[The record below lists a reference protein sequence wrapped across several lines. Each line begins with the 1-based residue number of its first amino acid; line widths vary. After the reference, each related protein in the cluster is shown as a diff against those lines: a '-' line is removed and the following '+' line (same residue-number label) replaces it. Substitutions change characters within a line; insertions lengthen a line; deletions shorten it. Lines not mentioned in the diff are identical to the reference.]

1 MMQNNSQ
8 PSIAFEAINPAE
20 IAKAAAL
27 FDNVKQLRIKVRAAD
42 EAVLDRAFE
51 IHVQG
56 ILTKLEGKLLQCQTQ
71 QQQAVEVIMA
81 RHGLYDAAFQQA
93 ILFCQTGKA
102 SEWRWWTM
110 QELVLMVGM

>member
-1 MMQNNSQ
+1 MMQGQ
-8 PSIAFEAINPAE
+8 PSIAFEAINPSE

-27 FDNVKQLRIKVRAAD
+27 FDNIKQLRIKLKTGD

-56 ILTKLEGKLLQCQTQ
+56 ILSKLEAKLLQCQNQ
-71 QQQAVEVIMA
+71 QQQAVEIIMA

-93 ILFCQTGKA
+93 ILFCQAG
-102 SEWRWWTM
+102 S
-110 QELVLMVGM
+110 